1 MILGFLELRSAIVSK
16 NVTALRNGAVWG
28 LCRSGQMAHSR
39 QTPSRGLKKRQASGS
54 GRKQVF
60 ELVPA
65 TAKVRLCFEVK

>member
-1 MILGFLELRSAIVSK
+1 
-16 NVTALRNGAVWG
+16 
-28 LCRSGQMAHSR
+28 MAHSR
-39 QTPSRGLKKRQASGS
+39 QTPRPSRGLKKRQASGS